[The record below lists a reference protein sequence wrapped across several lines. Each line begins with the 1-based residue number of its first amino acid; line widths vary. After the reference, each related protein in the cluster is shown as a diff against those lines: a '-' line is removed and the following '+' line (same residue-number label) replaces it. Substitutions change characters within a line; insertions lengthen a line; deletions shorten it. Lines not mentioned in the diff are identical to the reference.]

1 MRANAVWP
9 VLDKGYERRLDQ
21 RTMTRGRRTNTFDAD
36 KRGAMVRHLY
46 FQLGRKEREIA
57 SELGISCSTVNYY
70 KNRQKR

>member
-1 MRANAVWP
+1 MRADVIRL
-9 VLDKGYERRLDQ
+9 VLDRAKPSDEVR
-21 RTMTRGRRTNTFDAD
+21 MTRGRRTNTFDAD

-57 SELGISCSTVNYY
+57 FELGISCSTVNYY

>member
-1 MRANAVWP
+1 MREDGVRL
-9 VLDKGYERRLDQ
+9 VLDGQ
-21 RTMTRGRRTNTFDAD
+21 RARVDVSVTKGRRTNTFDAER
-36 KRGAMVRHLY
+36 RGALVRHLY

>member
-1 MRANAVWP
+1 MRADVIRL
-9 VLDKGYERRLDQ
+9 VLDRAKPSDEVR
-21 RTMTRGRRTNTFDAD
+21 MTRGRRTNTFDAD

>member
-9 VLDKGYERRLDQ
+9 ILDRRGSTMDVP
-21 RTMTRGRRTNTFDAD
+21 MTRGRRTNTLDAD
-36 KRGAMVRHLY
+36 RRGALVRHMY

>member
-1 MRANAVWP
+1 MREDGVRP
-9 VLDKGYERRLDQ
+9 VLVGQ
-21 RTMTRGRRTNTFDAD
+21 RARVDVSVTKGRRTNTFDAER
-36 KRGAMVRHLY
+36 RGALVRHLY

>member
-1 MRANAVWP
+1 
-9 VLDKGYERRLDQ
+9 
-21 RTMTRGRRTNTFDAD
+21 MTKGRRTNTFDAER
-36 KRGAMVRHLY
+36 RGALVRHLY

>member
-1 MRANAVWP
+1 MREDGVRP
-9 VLDKGYERRLDQ
+9 VLDGQ
-21 RTMTRGRRTNTFDAD
+21 RARVDVPVTKGRRTNTFDAD
-36 KRGAMVRHLY
+36 RRGALVRHLY

>member
-1 MRANAVWP
+1 MREDGVRL
-9 VLDKGYERRLDQ
+9 VLDGQ
-21 RTMTRGRRTNTFDAD
+21 RARVDMSVTKGRRTNTFDAD
-36 KRGAMVRHLY
+36 RRGALVRHLY

>member
-1 MRANAVWP
+1 MRENVIRP
-9 VLDKGYERRLDQ
+9 ILDATEPGDEIR
-21 RTMTRGRRTNTFDAD
+21 MTRGRRTNTFDAD
-36 KRGAMVRHLY
+36 KRGVLVRHLY

>member
-1 MRANAVWP
+1 
-9 VLDKGYERRLDQ
+9 
-21 RTMTRGRRTNTFDAD
+21 MTRGRRTNTFDAD

-57 SELGISCSTVNYY
+57 YELGISCSTVNYY

>member
-1 MRANAVWP
+1 MREDGVRPILDRRGSP
-9 VLDKGYERRLDQ
+9 VDVR
-21 RTMTRGRRTNTFDAD
+21 MTKGRRTNTFDAEQ
-36 KRGAMVRHLY
+36 RGALVRHMY

>member
-1 MRANAVWP
+1 MRANAVRP
-9 VLDKGYERRLDQ
+9 ILGRRGSTVDVP
-21 RTMTRGRRTNTFDAD
+21 MTKGRRTNTFDAD
-36 KRGAMVRHLY
+36 RRGLLVRHMY

>member
-1 MRANAVWP
+1 MRENVIWP
-9 VLDKGYERRLDQ
+9 VLDPTQPGDEIR
-21 RTMTRGRRTNTFDAD
+21 MTRGRRTNTFDAD